1 MYRGVKR
8 MNTGQHLA
16 PSRGSHRPMH
26 PTTGTA
32 LDPHS
37 LEPPKPQSL
46 DVGSMGPYQ
55 QAMMQTKL
63 PKAPRGIGLPRAPRG
78 KGGF

>member
-1 MYRGVKR
+1 MYRGIKK
-8 MNTGQHLA
+8 MNSGQHLA

-32 LDPHS
+32 LDPHT
-37 LEPPKPQSL
+37 LEPHQPHGLEVP
-46 DVGSMGPYQ
+46 SMGPFQ

-63 PKAPRGIGLPRAPRG
+63 PKAPTALRVPRAPRA
-78 KGGF
+78 KGF